1 LEPFVALS
9 SVHEGSM
16 SSQRRV
22 AEALADAL
30 LAGEASADGFVAR
43 AAWTLGR
50 KPRWL
55 AGFSRRVFRHF
66 GSGLASLQRSR
77 LVEFVQDDSGYRDAW
92 TRTRKPRIFHYP
104 LEPARMA
111 PRPGALAACNLP
123 ALATPGDLA
132 KWLGVSVGELDW
144 FADVR
149 GMIEDHGPLCHYT
162 YRWVAKR
169 HGYRLMEIPKSRL
182 RAIQRKILAEILD
195 PVPAHHAAHGFRV
208 GHSCLSY
215 ARPHC
220 GQRVVMRMDLRNFFP
235 SIPGPRVHALF
246 EMLGYPEATARLLAG
261 ICTNRVTSRMLRRI
275 AIDDPAF
282 RLSWIEGKQLGIP
295 HLPQGA
301 PTSPALS
308 NLCALHLDLRLDAL
322 AQTLG
327 GSYTR
332 YADDLAL
339 SGGEPVRRRSARL
352 GASIAAI
359 AREEGF
365 EVNHRKTRVM
375 HASGRQVLTGVVVN
389 EGLNVRRDEF
399 DRLKAI
405 LTNCV
410 TRGAAS
416 QNRLHRSD
424 FRAHLLGRIGYVTTL
439 NTRRGARLAAIFE
452 RIDWNS

>member
-1 LEPFVALS
+1 MKPE
-9 SVHEGSM
+9 
-16 SSQRRV
+16 RRV
-22 AEALADAL
+22 AEALADSL
-30 LAGEASADGFVAR
+30 LAGEASAEGFASR

-66 GSGLASLQRSR
+66 GSGLGSSQRSR
-77 LVEFVQDDSGYRDAW
+77 LVEFIEGDSGYRDAW
-92 TRTRKPRIFHYP
+92 TRTRKPRVFHYP

-132 KWLGVSVGELDW
+132 AWLGLSIGELDW

-169 HGYRLMEIPKSRL
+169 NGYRLMEVPKSRL
-182 RAIQRKILAEILD
+182 RAIQRRILAEILD
-195 PVPAHHAAHGFRV
+195 PVPAHRAAHGFRA
-208 GHSCLSY
+208 GHSCLTY

-220 GQRVVMRMDLRNFFP
+220 GKHVVMRMDLRNFFP
-235 SIPGPRVHALF
+235 SIPAPRVHALF
-246 EMLGYPEATARLLAG
+246 AMLGYPEATARLLAG
-261 ICTNRVTSRMLRRI
+261 LCTNRVKARMLRRI
-275 AIDDPAF
+275 AVEDPAF
-282 RLSWIEGKQLGIP
+282 RLSWIEGKQLDVP

-339 SGGEPVRRRSARL
+339 SGGEPLRRRAARL

-365 EVNHRKTRVM
+365 TVNHRKTRVM
-375 HASGRQVLTGVVVN
+375 HASDRQVLTGVVVN
-389 EGLNVRRDEF
+389 ERPNVRRDEF

-405 LTNCV
+405 LTNCA
-410 TRGAAS
+410 TRGPLS
-416 QNRLHRSD
+416 QNRDLHPD

-439 NTRRGARLAAIFE
+439 NPRRGARLRSIFE
-452 RIDWNS
+452 RIDWIARPS